1 MNALSM
7 TFFVIALIFAVATLV
22 VLLIGV
28 VGLGSGGAF
37 NQRNSNKLM
46 RYRVI
51 CQGLAVASLVVAFAT
66 RH

>member
-1 MNALSM
+1 M

-22 VLLIGV
+22 ILLIGV

-46 RYRVI
+46 RYRVV
-51 CQGLAVASLVVAFAT
+51 CQGLAVGSLVVAFAT